1 MLRMQRA
8 RVCNDHD
15 KQPGLRPPYM
25 PAHIWRHIWHIRRMR
40 TMLSRMY
47 RAGGARLEPVEML
60 RFRGILAQNCLF
72 DALVH
77 GERRPHRSAELMHTC
92 AAMEAV
98 AELDL
103 DAFRPF
109 PRPPAYSY
117 AVYAIY
123 GVYGV
128 YGAYVADVCRMYAI
142 LLLSPLPPPSLC
154 ERRTTGAEHRRNF
167 GTGL

>member
-1 MLRMQRA
+1 MCLLGSLFVA
-8 RVCNDHD
+8 SKHVIT
-15 KQPGLRPPYM
+15 GM
-25 PAHIWRHIWHIRRMR
+25 PAHIWHIRRMR

-103 DAFRPF
+103 DAFRPL

-142 LLLSPLPPPSLC
+142 LQN
-154 ERRTTGAEHRRNF
+154 R
-167 GTGL
+167 GL